1 MFHVSLSDGL
11 SHVPD
16 VIFGRLFLCS
26 REIDELLTFSC
37 AYALLPCIMFFLFQ
51 IVYMTSSV
59 HQVIRHKCNFLMFFI
74 HNYFVTCLKWNTRS
88 ISKQLLLSWMLIIQ
102 CAALHT
108 ETNTIVLDWCRVRF
122 HVSNSHIMGD
132 YQYHH
137 TPGQA
142 TFISKIK

>member
-1 MFHVSLSDGL
+1 MFHVSFSDGL

-59 HQVIRHKCNFLMFFI
+59 HHAFTLFRKNFSTSNQTHKCNFLMFFI

-88 ISKQLLLSWMLIIQ
+88 TSKQLLLSWMLIIQ

-108 ETNTIVLDWCRVRF
+108 ETNTIVLDWCLVRF

-132 YQYHH
+132 
-137 TPGQA
+137 
-142 TFISKIK
+142 

>member
-1 MFHVSLSDGL
+1 MECIIFHVSFSDGL

-59 HQVIRHKCNFLMFFI
+59 HHAFTLFRKNF
-74 HNYFVTCLKWNTRS
+74 YK
-88 ISKQLLLSWMLIIQ
+88 
-102 CAALHT
+102 
-108 ETNTIVLDWCRVRF
+108 
-122 HVSNSHIMGD
+122 
-132 YQYHH
+132 
-137 TPGQA
+137 
-142 TFISKIK
+142 